1 MAIGE
6 IDPYLLMLIAQFEAM
21 GMIGLGKLPDPAT
34 GNSVRDLTH
43 TKLAIDVLTMIE
55 NKTRGNLAADEE
67 RELRRSLTLLRL
79 NFVEEVRRDEP
90 QPQAAADAGAAE
102 TREAPS
108 PDAGASGDA

>member
-1 MAIGE
+1 MAIGD

-34 GNSVRDLTH
+34 GKSVRDLAH

-55 NKTRGNLAADEE
+55 NKTRGNLVADEE

-79 NFVEEVRRDEP
+79 NFVEEVQREQP
-90 QPQAAADAGAAE
+90 PPQAVAEAGTATAHE
-102 TREAPS
+102 RS
-108 PDAGASGDA
+108 GPDAGTSVDA